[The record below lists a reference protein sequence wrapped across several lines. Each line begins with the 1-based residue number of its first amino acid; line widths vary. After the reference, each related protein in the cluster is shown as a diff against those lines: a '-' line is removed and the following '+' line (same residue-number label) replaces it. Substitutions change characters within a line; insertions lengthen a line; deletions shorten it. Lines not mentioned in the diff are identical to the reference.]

1 MACCPAEAKY
11 GYDDSRF
18 EKAVDHH
25 FHCSVCFNV
34 LKDPVMCRN
43 NEHLFCRDCITE
55 HLNTNSHTCPECN
68 EDLTVETLRRAR
80 VISNIISDLK
90 IKCDY
95 SQRGCQESIR
105 LEELD
110 SHVESC
116 GFAPVKCS
124 NEECEMIVNKRE
136 IIHHESTVC
145 EYRKVKCHNCGKI
158 EQDVEEMKEKM
169 EEMKEKMVEIDE
181 KMEGMSKKVEEM
193 DEKVGEKIEGM
204 SKKEEEM
211 VEKVEEK
218 IEGMSKKVE
227 EMDEKVE
234 EKIEGMSKKVEE
246 MDEKVEEKMDGMS
259 EKLVGITTDV
269 DDLKRLMVQMFEKL
283 RFLENGIQISSAVN
297 YASTSLMQDILVAG
311 GFDGDD
317 NHLKSVEKFSWKKNA
332 WERVCSMNVGRSGA
346 TSFVYENQVFVAGGC
361 GSPVIEVLNLNEDP
375 LQCGKSEATLPFNC
389 WRLRNVVY
397 QGRVILFCACNCQ
410 FGNVTE
416 LCLTPPYT
424 CKQLCK
430 IPQPKRQYYTVV
442 AFEHKVLIFGGK
454 NVDDNDSLKDVLE
467 LDLTTKKI
475 KVMPSLPGA
484 ARLMAGVRWG
494 DQAILIGGYSKDG
507 RSKKV
512 LMYDSKTGKTTE
524 LPSMLEKRNACA
536 AVITGNTIVVMGGFG
551 ESGRVR
557 SVEAFTLGGYSWRYL
572 PAMNDI
578 RSILTATALTLS

>member
-1 MACCPAEAKY
+1 MPCREMACCPAEAKY

-34 LKDPVMCRN
+34 LKDPMMCRN

-55 HLNTNSHTCPECN
+55 HLSTNSHTCPECN

-105 LEELD
+105 LDELD
-110 SHVESC
+110 SHVENC

-145 EYRKVKCHNCGKI
+145 DYRKVKCHNCGKI
-158 EQDVEEMKEKM
+158 GQDV

-193 DEKVGEKIEGM
+193 DGKVEEKMEGM

-234 EKIEGMSKKVEE
+234 EK
-246 MDEKVEEKMDGMS
+246 MDGMS
-259 EKLVGITTDV
+259 EKLVGVTTDV
-269 DDLKRLMVQMFEKL
+269 NDLKRLMVQMFEKL
-283 RFLENGIQISSAVN
+283 RFLENSIQISSAVN
-297 YASTSLMQDILVAG
+297 FASTSLMEDILVAG
-311 GFDGDD
+311 GFDGDE
-317 NHLKSVEKFSWKKNA
+317 NELKSVEKFSWKKNA
-332 WERVCSMNVGRSGA
+332 WERVCSMNVGRIGA

-361 GSPVIEVLNLNEDP
+361 GSPVIEVFNLNEES
-375 LQCGKSEATLPFNC
+375 LQCGKSKAALPFNC
-389 WRLRNVVY
+389 MYLRSVVY

-410 FGNVTE
+410 FGDVAE
-416 LCLTPPYT
+416 VCLTPPYT

-524 LPSMLEKRNACA
+524 LPSMLEKRNGCA

-551 ESGRVR
+551 QSGRVR

-578 RSILTATALTLS
+578 RSVATATALPSKNIQ